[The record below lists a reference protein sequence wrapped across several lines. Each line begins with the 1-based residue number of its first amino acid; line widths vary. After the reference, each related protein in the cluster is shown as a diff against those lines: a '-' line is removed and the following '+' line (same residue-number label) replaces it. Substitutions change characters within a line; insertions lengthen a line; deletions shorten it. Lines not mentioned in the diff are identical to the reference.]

1 MYVLLTCDVKTTADL
16 LMVRANGLLRLHK
29 GRLIVDDL
37 RRIPGLPSIK
47 WGAQFRNVKDMEA
60 RIPSV
65 PDMLELV
72 HLSVEGDVRFG
83 RNVKLAGTVIII
95 ASGSNK
101 LFIPDNAVL
110 RDNIVIGQLTLTPH

>member
-1 MYVLLTCDVKTTADL
+1 MPSGAGGYHRVRRARAGSADWQ
-16 LMVRANGLLRLHK
+16 A
-29 GRLIVDDL
+29 
-37 RRIPGLPSIK
+37 
-47 WGAQFRNVKDMEA
+47 AQFRNVKDMEA